1 MVPVSG
7 YLKTQAIKFRYP
19 HFDYSSLNSKY
30 CYNQSQPGKKE
41 GEQMEMNGKNA
52 GEIAQARGML
62 EAQQTKLQQIRS
74 AMHETKSE
82 MLELD
87 RRHHDLRATGDI
99 NKMMAIKSRSIALN
113 KSVSGLTTSEME
125 CVQRIQSME
134 RYVETLS
141 KKLEGLRHEASR
153 LAEEIA
159 VDGIAP
165 DVKAKL
171 QSLSSRIKMQIEA
184 LEGKK
189 RSGPIRLS

>member
-1 MVPVSG
+1 
-7 YLKTQAIKFRYP
+7 
-19 HFDYSSLNSKY
+19 
-30 CYNQSQPGKKE
+30 
-41 GEQMEMNGKNA
+41 MEMNGRNA
-52 GEIAQARGML
+52 GEIAKARGML

-74 AMHETKSE
+74 AMQETKSE

-87 RRHHDLRATGDI
+87 LRHHNLQATGDI

-113 KSVSGLTTSEME
+113 KSVSGLTASEAE
-125 CVQRIQSME
+125 CRQRVESME
-134 RYVETLS
+134 RYVETLN

-153 LAEEIA
+153 LAEEIG
-159 VDGIAP
+159 VDGVAP

-171 QSLSSRIKMQIEA
+171 HSLASRIKMQIEA